1 MTELQ
6 DSREERKEER
16 RKRREERWKERCGP
30 GNQGQFGIIS
40 GRSNNMLT
48 GVFILIIGVAALL
61 KATLTDFPDWLFS
74 WQMLLIAFGMFI
86 GLRHNFRGPSWLIL
100 ILIGGIFLINEIY
113 PEISF
118 RRYMWP
124 VAIIVVGLF
133 IILRPRRGWKF
144 NPNKKTE
151 GASDSFFTE
160 DIDYSKEDFVD
171 STSFFGG
178 AKKIVIS
185 KNFKGGDLVNIFGG
199 TELDLSQAD
208 FTGTSVIELT
218 TIFGGTKLLVP
229 SNWSVKSEAVTIFGG
244 IEDKRRMQTI
254 TEATE
259 KTLYIRGTVIFGGIE
274 IKSF

>member
-1 MTELQ
+1 MTEMQ
-6 DSREERKEER
+6 DSREERRAER
-16 RKRREERWKERCGP
+16 RRRREERWRDRCGP
-30 GNQGQFGIIS
+30 GHQGGFGIVH
-40 GRSNNMLT
+40 SNGSKWT
-48 GVFILIIGVAALL
+48 GVFILVIGVAALL

-74 WQMLLIAFGMFI
+74 WQMLLIAFGLFI
-86 GLRHNFRGPSWLIL
+86 GLRHNFRGPGWLVL
-100 ILIGGIFLINEIY
+100 VLIGGIFLLNEIY
-113 PEISF
+113 PEITF

-124 VAIIVVGLF
+124 LAIIVVGLF

-144 NPNKKTE
+144 DSNKKTE
-151 GASDSFFTE
+151 GAGDSFFSE
-160 DIDYSKEDFVD
+160 DIDYSKDDFVD
-171 STSFFGG
+171 STSIFGG

-208 FTGTSVIELT
+208 FTGIAVIELT

-244 IEDKRRMQTI
+244 IEDKRKMQPV
-254 TEATE
+254 TEAPE
-259 KTLYIRGTVIFGGIE
+259 KILVIRGTVIFGGID

>member
-1 MTELQ
+1 MTEIQ
-6 DSREERKEER
+6 DSREQRKEER

-48 GVFILIIGVAALL
+48 GVFILIIGIAALL

-100 ILIGGIFLINEIY
+100 ILIGGIFLVNEIY
-113 PEISF
+113 PEITF

-124 VAIIVVGLF
+124 VAIIIVGLF

-151 GASDSFFTE
+151 GTSDSFFTE

-171 STSFFGG
+171 STSIFGG

-185 KNFKGGDLVNIFGG
+185 KNFRGGDLVNIFGG

-229 SNWSVKSEAVTIFGG
+229 SNWAVKSEAVTIFGG

>member
-1 MTELQ
+1 MTEIQ
-6 DSREERKEER
+6 DSREQRKEER
-16 RKRREERWKERCGP
+16 RKRREERWNKRCGS
-30 GNQGQFGIIS
+30 GHQGQFGIIS

-48 GVFILIIGVAALL
+48 GVFILIIGIAALL

-100 ILIGGIFLINEIY
+100 ILIGGIFLVNEIY
-113 PEISF
+113 PEITF

-151 GASDSFFTE
+151 GTSDSFFTE

-171 STSFFGG
+171 STSIFGG

-185 KNFKGGDLVNIFGG
+185 KNFRGGDLVNIFGG

-229 SNWSVKSEAVTIFGG
+229 SNWAVKSEAVTIFGG

>member
-30 GNQGQFGIIS
+30 GQQGQFGIIS

-100 ILIGGIFLINEIY
+100 ILIGGIFLVNEIY

-171 STSFFGG
+171 STSIFGG
-178 AKKIVIS
+178 AKKIIIS

>member
-6 DSREERKEER
+6 DSREQRREER

-30 GNQGQFGIIS
+30 GYQGNFGIIHS
-40 GRSNNMLT
+40 RHGNRWT
-48 GVFILIIGVAALL
+48 GIFILVVGVAALI
-61 KATLTDFPDWLFS
+61 KATISDLPDWLFS
-74 WQMLLIAFGMFI
+74 WQMLLIAFGMFLGI
-86 GLRHNFRGPSWLIL
+86 RHNFRGPAWLIL
-100 ILIGGIFLINEIY
+100 VLIGGILLLNEIY

-124 VAIIVVGLF
+124 MAIIIVGLF

-144 NPNKKTE
+144 NPNKRTE
-151 GASDSFFTE
+151 GASDSVFTE
-160 DIDYSKEDFVD
+160 DIDYSKDDFVE
-171 STSFFGG
+171 STSIFGG

-208 FTGTSVIELT
+208 FTGTAVIELT
-218 TIFGGTKLLVP
+218 TLFGGTKLLVP
-229 SNWSVKSEAVTIFGG
+229 SNWAVKSEAVTIFGG
-244 IEDKRRMQTI
+244 IEDKRRMHAVA
-254 TEATE
+254 ENPD
-259 KTLYIRGTVIFGGIE
+259 KTLFIRGTVIFGGID

>member
-1 MTELQ
+1 MTEIQ
-6 DSREERKEER
+6 DSREERRAER
-16 RKRREERWKERCGP
+16 RRRREERWKERCGP

-48 GVFILIIGVAALL
+48 GVFVLIIGIAALL

-100 ILIGGIFLINEIY
+100 VLIGGIFLLNEIY

-124 VAIIVVGLF
+124 LAIIVVGLF

-160 DIDYSKEDFVD
+160 DIDYSKDDFVD
-171 STSFFGG
+171 NTSIFGG

-185 KNFKGGDLVNIFGG
+185 KNFRGGDLVNIFGG

-208 FTGTSVIELT
+208 FNGVAIIELT

-244 IEDKRRMQTI
+244 MEDKRRMQTV
-254 TEATE
+254 TEASE
-259 KTLYIRGTVIFGGIE
+259 KTLLIRGTVIFGGID

>member
-1 MTELQ
+1 MTEIQ
-6 DSREERKEER
+6 DSREERRAER
-16 RKRREERWKERCGP
+16 RRRREERWKERCGP
-30 GNQGQFGIIS
+30 GSQGQFGIIS

-48 GVFILIIGVAALL
+48 GVFVLIIGIAALL

-100 ILIGGIFLINEIY
+100 VLIGGIFLLNEIY
-113 PEISF
+113 PEVSF
-118 RRYMWP
+118 RRFMWP

-151 GASDSFFTE
+151 GGSDSFFTE

-171 STSFFGG
+171 NTSIFGG

-185 KNFKGGDLVNIFGG
+185 KNFRGGDLVNIFGG

-208 FTGTSVIELT
+208 FNGVAIIELT

-244 IEDKRRMQTI
+244 MEDKRRMQAVP
-254 TEATE
+254 EASE
-259 KTLYIRGTVIFGGIE
+259 KTLLIRGTVIFGGID

>member
-1 MTELQ
+1 MTEIQ
-6 DSREERKEER
+6 DSREQRREER
-16 RKRREERWKERCGP
+16 QKRREERRDRCAHGA
-30 GNQGQFGIIS
+30 QGQFGIIS

-48 GVFILIIGVAALL
+48 GVFILIIGIAALL

-74 WQMLLIAFGMFI
+74 WQILLIAFGMFI

-100 ILIGGIFLINEIY
+100 VLIGGIFLLNEIY

-118 RRYMWP
+118 RRYLWP
-124 VAIIVVGLF
+124 IAIIIVGLF
-133 IILRPRRGWKF
+133 VILRPRRGWKL

-151 GASDSFFTE
+151 GVSDSVFTE
-160 DIDYSKEDFVD
+160 DIDYSKDDFID
-171 STSFFGG
+171 STSIFGG
-178 AKKIVIS
+178 SKRIIIS
-185 KNFKGGDLVNIFGG
+185 KQFKGGDLVNIFGG
-199 TELDLSQAD
+199 NELDLSQAD
-208 FTGTSVIELT
+208 FTGVAVIEIT

-254 TEATE
+254 TENPE
-259 KTLYIRGTVIFGGIE
+259 KTLVLRGTVIFGGID

>member
-1 MTELQ
+1 MTEIQ
-6 DSREERKEER
+6 DSREQRRQERQ
-16 RKRREERWKERCGP
+16 KRREERRDRGCHGA
-30 GNQGQFGIIS
+30 QGQFGIIS

-48 GVFILIIGVAALL
+48 GVFILIIGIAALL

-74 WQMLLIAFGMFI
+74 WHMLLIAFGMFI

-100 ILIGGIFLINEIY
+100 ILIGGIFLLNEIY

-124 VAIIVVGLF
+124 MAIIVVGLF
-133 IILRPRRGWKF
+133 IILRPRRGWKL

-171 STSFFGG
+171 NTSIFGS

-208 FTGTSVIELT
+208 FTGVAVIEIT
-218 TIFGGTKLLVP
+218 TVFGGTKLLVP

-254 TEATE
+254 TETPE
-259 KTLYIRGTVIFGGIE
+259 KTLLLRGTVIFGGID